1 VWELKLTKK
10 FVHNSEGED
19 PNWAPIERLQ
29 KVKQALI
36 TLARKDPLAFSSYVL
51 KDEATGRAVKPSPA
65 HIAWHEIAGRYD
77 RLVLWAHVEAGKT
90 QQMALSRTMWE
101 LGRNP
106 NLRVCVVSNTAGQAS
121 KIVRAISHYITA
133 SRELKEV
140 FPHLRRSSD
149 KKAPWTGNSI
159 TVERETKAK
168 DASVVGIGVHGAVLG
183 ARLDLLIFDDVLDY
197 ENTRT
202 AYMREELRRWVYATL
217 FGRLVEGARVI
228 VIGTPFHP
236 DDLLHHLEKQP
247 AWTGFRFPV
256 MTGDGKPTWPER
268 WSKERIESKRA
279 EIGPLEFARQMMCQA
294 RADDDAR
301 FRRSWMDACLA
312 RGEGRYMVD
321 AYDPPPGTRTFTG
334 VDLAIGRGQKSD
346 LTALVTVA
354 MHQNGDIEILN
365 VQSGKWTAQDIMG
378 RCVSA
383 HYKFR
388 SDVIVESNQAQDFLI
403 QIIAKENP
411 EIPIRP
417 FVTTGKKKRDPFF
430 GLEAMGAD
438 LAAAKFIIPSGKQR
452 REIHGEIAAWIEEM
466 LYYDPLSHAG
476 DRLMASWIAW
486 EACKRSITTQGATL
500 VTIGK
505 DEPAGYLGG
514 SVDEPGVQEIWDWI
528 DTLG

>member
-1 VWELKLTKK
+1 MWELKLTKK

-36 TLARKDPLAFSSYVL
+36 TLARRDPLAFSSYVL

-514 SVDEPGVQEIWDWI
+514 SVSEPGVQEIWDWI
-528 DTLG
+528 DGLG